1 MKKKRR
7 TRKEQKEKNDG
18 DGGMHAPRDNHTTVF
33 LCKTCFS
40 LTTIG
45 LLDLS
50 EKRGRGVVVE
60 IITST
65 STGDRGQRAENEGQ
79 TTGDKDREQRAWGK
93 GEEKRRKGV
102 LDST

>member
-65 STGDRGQRAENEGQ
+65 STGDRGQRTRGRRQ
-79 TTGDKDREQRAWGK
+79 GTRTGNRGHGARERKRGEK
-93 GEEKRRKGV
+93 GC
-102 LDST
+102 